1 MVKETTFI
9 DDNWNVVTESK
20 ATMKIVNEYDSDG
33 ELIGQEQHVL
43 EH

>member
-20 ATMKIVNEYDSDG
+20 ATMKIVNEYDNDG
-33 ELIGQEQHVL
+33 ELIRQEHHMV
-43 EH
+43 HN